1 MFTASDEFI
10 RRVTLAPS
18 GCLRG
23 SEVKSESHSV
33 FIDTSAISKVRAN
46 TVPSLKGSLSV
57 ERKKSKRSVRS

>member
-1 MFTASDEFI
+1 MFTASDEFM

-46 TVPSLKGSLSV
+46 AVRILKRFLLS
-57 ERKKSKRSVRS
+57 